1 MRLEEVWP
9 TEDIFLDEAS
19 LKNKLA
25 SLFGAGVIG
34 AGALGGAGA
43 SNLASKL
50 GPQDDPVT
58 ITSPSTAT
66 GPRMPQFTNI
76 KPADIEP
83 TAIPITQRT
92 VTTDPDKKSLIPV
105 VAPGGQPHR
114 DFPKELQ
121 NQRDLS
127 SKERIETFVKHF
139 QNYVKSVNQHI
150 LRDRATL
157 LRIIK
162 SAPRVAKNDKEW
174 LEAQMQKY
182 NATDARDLLSR
193 MDVIPPS
200 LAIAQAG
207 LESGWGTSDLS
218 RQANAFFGQ
227 KSWSRSSG
235 VRAPTGETY
244 RSYTHPVQSV
254 ASYMLNLNSHPAY
267 EQLRNLRANLRRS
280 GKPIT
285 GPQLTP
291 ALIKYSTAGTG
302 YIDMLNKVIS
312 NPLLKRL
319 D

>member
-1 MRLEEVWP
+1 MKLEEVWP
-9 TEDIFLDEAS
+9 TEDVLLDEAS

-34 AGALGGAGA
+34 AAALGGAGA
-43 SNLASKL
+43 TKL
-50 GPQDDPVT
+50 GPQNEPVT
-58 ITSPSTAT
+58 ITSPSSTVGSKTPQVT
-66 GPRMPQFTNI
+66 GP
-76 KPADIEP
+76 KPTDIAP
-83 TAIPITQRT
+83 AVLPVSQQTR
-92 VTTDPDKKSLIPV
+92 TTDLDKSSSIPLV
-105 VAPGGQPHR
+105 SPGGQPHR

-121 NQRDLS
+121 NQRELPG
-127 SKERIETFVKHF
+127 KERIETFVKHF
-139 QNYVKSVNQHI
+139 RNYVKSVNQHI

-157 LRIIK
+157 QRIIK
-162 SAPRVAKNDKEW
+162 SAPRITKNDKEW
-174 LEAQMQKY
+174 LENQLQRY
-182 NATDARDLLSR
+182 NATDAKDLLSR

-244 RSYTHPVQSV
+244 RSYTNPTQSV

-267 EQLRNLRANLRRS
+267 EHLRTLRTNLRRS

-285 GPQLTP
+285 GQQLVP